1 MNWQSN
7 KEEGT
12 PMKITE
18 VRIGRISVPLIHP
31 FKTALRTVNSVEDVV
46 VEIHTDTG
54 AVGYGEAPPTGVITG
69 DTTGAIIGAIQDH
82 IAKNIIGKD
91 VDEFET
97 LCQTVQKSIVHNSSA
112 KAAVDMALW
121 DLYGQLYHIPVYK
134 LMGGARKQIVTDL
147 TISVNDPDVMVRDA
161 LEALDR
167 GYDCLKM
174 KVGVSPELD
183 VARLSAVRKA
193 VGDDIT
199 IRIDANQ
206 AWTPKQAVK
215 ILNSMQDKGLN
226 IELVEQPVAARDFE
240 GLKYVTERSY
250 VPVLADESVVSP
262 EDAMT
267 LMKMGAADLINIK
280 LMKCGGLYNALKIAS
295 AAEVFGVECMIGCM
309 LEAKIAV
316 NAAVHLAC
324 AKNIITKVD
333 LDGPVLCSEDPII
346 GGAVFN
352 EKIISVSDEPGLG
365 IKGIEP
371 GRLVYI
377 D

>member
-1 MNWQSN
+1 
-7 KEEGT
+7 
-12 PMKITE
+12 MKITE
-18 VRIGRISVPLIHP
+18 VRIGRISVPLRTP

-46 VEIHTDTG
+46 VEIHTDCG

-69 DTTGAIIGAIQDH
+69 DTTSAIIGAIQDH
-82 IAKNIIGKD
+82 IAKNILGKD
-91 VDEFET
+91 VDEFED
-97 LCQTVQKSIVHNSSA
+97 LLQLVQKCIVHNSSA

-121 DLYGQLYHIPVYK
+121 DLYGQLYQIPVYK
-134 LMGGARKQIVTDL
+134 LMGGAKKQIVTDL
-147 TISVNDPDVMVRDA
+147 TISVNDPEIMVRDA
-161 LEALDR
+161 LNALER

-174 KVGVSPELD
+174 KVGVNPELD
-183 VARLSAVRKA
+183 VARLSAVRNA
-193 VGDDIT
+193 VGKDVT

-215 ILNSMQDKGLN
+215 ILNSMQELGLD
-226 IELVEQPVAARDFE
+226 IELVEQPVKAHDFE

-250 VPVLADESVVSP
+250 VPVLADESVFSP

-267 LMKMGAADLINIK
+267 IMKMGAADLINIK
-280 LMKCGGLYNALKIAS
+280 LMKCGVLYNALKIAS

-333 LDGPVLCSEDPII
+333 LDGPVLCREDPII
-346 GGAVFN
+346 GGAVFT
-352 EKIISVSDEPGLG
+352 EKRITVSDEPGLG